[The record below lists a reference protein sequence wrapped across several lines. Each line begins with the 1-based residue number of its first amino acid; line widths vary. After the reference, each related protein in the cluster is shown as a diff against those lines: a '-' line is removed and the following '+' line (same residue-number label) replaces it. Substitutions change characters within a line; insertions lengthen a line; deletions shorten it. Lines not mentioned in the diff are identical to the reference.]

1 MILLNPT
8 ISEVKAAMAVQYPS
22 VSYVYE
28 GYTEEE
34 IWDDEDLGDF

>member
-8 ISEVKAAMAVQYPS
+8 LSEVKTAMAVQNTP
-22 VSYVYE
+22 VSYVYD